1 MRIVTKA
8 TYKNGMLVLDQSLG
22 LEKEG
27 KKFKIIIVE
36 EEKKIRSKKERFLQ
50 SIEKH
55 AFTLP
60 KDYKFNRDEVYER

>member
-1 MRIVTKA
+1 MKIVTKA
-8 TYKNGMLVLDQSLG
+8 TYKKGTLVLDQSLG

-27 KKFKIIIVE
+27 KKFKVIIIE
-36 EEKKIRSKKERFLQ
+36 EEKIRTKKERFFQ

-60 KDYKFNRDEVYER
+60 KDYKFNREEF

>member
-1 MRIVTKA
+1 MNIVTKA
-8 TYKNGMLVLDQSLG
+8 TYKKGTLVLDQSLG

-36 EEKKIRSKKERFLQ
+36 EETTPAKKERFLQ
-50 SIEKH
+50 SVEKH

-60 KDYKFNRDEVYER
+60 KDYKFNREEIYER

>member
-1 MRIVTKA
+1 MNIVTKA
-8 TYKNGMLVLDQSLG
+8 TYKKGTLVLDQSLG

-36 EEKKIRSKKERFLQ
+36 EETTHVKKERFLQ
-50 SIEKH
+50 YVEKH

-60 KDYKFNRDEVYER
+60 KDYKFNREEIYER